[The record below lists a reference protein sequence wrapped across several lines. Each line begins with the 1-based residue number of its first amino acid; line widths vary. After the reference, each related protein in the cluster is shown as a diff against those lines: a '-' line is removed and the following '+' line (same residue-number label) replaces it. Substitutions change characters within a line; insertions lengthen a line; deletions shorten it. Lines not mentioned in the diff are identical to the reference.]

1 MPKDPGL
8 TVREKKKLKLEEL
21 KQIHTN
27 TTQGKNGEKKVL
39 CSAKAVMF
47 SVHFVFS
54 IPVVVS
60 FTSSS
65 LGEWTLELAAAI
77 PFDVLPAPAGSGD
90 LARQIPFQFSRFGRL
105 FGECHR
111 QFPVTRSP

>member
-1 MPKDPGL
+1 M
-8 TVREKKKLKLEEL
+8 
-21 KQIHTN
+21 
-27 TTQGKNGEKKVL
+27 VL

-90 LARQIPFQFSRFGRL
+90 LARQIPFRFSRFGRL